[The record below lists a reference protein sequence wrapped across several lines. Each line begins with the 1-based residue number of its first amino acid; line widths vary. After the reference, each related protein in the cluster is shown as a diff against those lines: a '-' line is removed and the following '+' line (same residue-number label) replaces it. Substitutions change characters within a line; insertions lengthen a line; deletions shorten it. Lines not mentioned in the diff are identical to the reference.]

1 MNVVIQTRNKS
12 TDESITFPALQCW
25 NPVTEVATIAA
36 EYSGRRISCRIGI
49 KDLSRKYEVDKDEP
63 MQSITNYRKE
73 LEIVARKLIGEK
85 KYEEDGSI
93 MINYDDL

>member
-1 MNVVIQTRNKS
+1 
-12 TDESITFPALQCW
+12 
-25 NPVTEVATIAA
+25 
-36 EYSGRRISCRIGI
+36 
-49 KDLSRKYEVDKDEP
+49 